1 MPFHLLMDL
10 QAQGAKYFKYKKLF
24 LVLQRVYV
32 LLFLHYLCLHSYST
46 EIHNHPQEW
55 VAALPMTW
63 EEGGQ
68 GDGEEEEVDEEEEER
83 ERREMEEEEQEEREG
98 RPDNLTLGAEGF
110 HMKSV
115 HFH

>member
-1 MPFHLLMDL
+1 
-10 QAQGAKYFKYKKLF
+10 
-24 LVLQRVYV
+24 
-32 LLFLHYLCLHSYST
+32 
-46 EIHNHPQEW
+46 
-55 VAALPMTW
+55 MTW

-115 HFH
+115 HFHCESLFSRADLAKSDECGETSARGARKKQVE

>member
-1 MPFHLLMDL
+1 M
-10 QAQGAKYFKYKKLF
+10 YCC
-24 LVLQRVYV
+24 VCTICV
-32 LLFLHYLCLHSYST
+32 CTST
-46 EIHNHPQEW
+46 PPKFHNHPHQEW

-68 GDGEEEEVDEEEEER
+68 GDGEEEEVDEEEER

-110 HMKSV
+110 HMNFV

>member
-1 MPFHLLMDL
+1 MNRSNSSSFPFESHPRFPLL
-10 QAQGAKYFKYKKLF
+10 
-24 LVLQRVYV
+24 
-32 LLFLHYLCLHSYST
+32 
-46 EIHNHPQEW
+46 
-55 VAALPMTW
+55 
-63 EEGGQ
+63 
-68 GDGEEEEVDEEEEER
+68 EEEEVDEEEEER